1 MNNRW
6 IYGLELVV
14 FGWISARG
22 GWLAVRGLTPLG
34 RVAGAL
40 ALVFAAATAVLL
52 GAFVLNRPIRPL
64 LHLTPFVG
72 VGLVLLSETIRAART
87 VPGWTAPFVGL
98 YSTLG
103 MVVAHRALP
112 VAPTASRPE
121 PDEYDDDEPDQG
133 GAGQ

>member
-22 GWLAVRGLTPLG
+22 GWFAVRSLAPFG
-34 RVAGAL
+34 RIVGAL
-40 ALVFAAATAVLL
+40 ALAFAAATAALF

-64 LHLTPFVG
+64 LHLTPFIG
-72 VGLVLLSETIRAART
+72 AGLVFLHETIRAART

-98 YSTLG
+98 YATLG
-103 MVVAHRALP
+103 LVGARRSAPRA
-112 VAPTASRPE
+112 ASRPD
-121 PDEYDDDEPDQG
+121 PDDVEEEDG
-133 GAGQ
+133 GE

>member
-22 GWLAVRGLTPLG
+22 GWFAVRSLTPFG
-34 RVAGAL
+34 RVAGGLAL
-40 ALVFAAATAVLL
+40 AFAVATAALF

-72 VGLVLLSETIRAART
+72 VGLVFLQETIRAART

-98 YSTLG
+98 YSTLA
-103 MVVAHRALP
+103 MAVARRT
-112 VAPTASRPE
+112 PTVPHAASRLE
-121 PDEYDDDEPDQG
+121 LSDGDEENEG
-133 GAGQ
+133 G

>member
-40 ALVFAAATAVLL
+40 ALVSAAATVALFGL
-52 GAFVLNRPIRPL
+52 FVLNRPIRPL
-64 LHLTPFVG
+64 LHFTPFIG
-72 VGLVLLSETIRAART
+72 VALVLLGETARAART

-98 YSTLG
+98 YSTLSL
-103 MVVAHRALP
+103 VVAR
-112 VAPTASRPE
+112 SKREMNRPG
-121 PDEYDDDEPDQG
+121 DEDTEEEG
-133 GAGQ
+133 E

>member
-22 GWLAVRGLTPLG
+22 GWLAVRSLTPLG
-34 RVAGAL
+34 RIAGAL
-40 ALVFAAATAVLL
+40 ALAFAAATAVLF
-52 GAFVLNRPIRPL
+52 GCFVLNRPIRPL
-64 LHLTPFVG
+64 LHFTPFVG
-72 VGLVLLSETIRAART
+72 VALVFLAETARAART

-103 MVVAHRALP
+103 MVAA
-112 VAPTASRPE
+112 RPRHATE
-121 PDEYDDDEPDQG
+121 EGEE
-133 GAGQ
+133 

>member
-22 GWLAVRGLTPLG
+22 GWFAVRSLTPFG

-40 ALVFAAATAVLL
+40 ALAFAVATAALF
-52 GAFVLNRPIRPL
+52 GAFVANRPIRPL

-72 VGLVLLSETIRAART
+72 VGLVFLHETIRAART

-98 YSTLG
+98 YSTLA
-103 MVVAHRALP
+103 MAVARRT
-112 VAPTASRPE
+112 PTVPHAASRPE
-121 PDEYDDDEPDQG
+121 LSEGDEENEG
-133 GAGQ
+133 G

>member
-22 GWLAVRGLTPLG
+22 GWFAVRSLTLFG
-34 RVAGAL
+34 RVAGVLAL
-40 ALVFAAATAVLL
+40 ATAVATAVLF

-72 VGLVLLSETIRAART
+72 VGLVFLHESMRAART

-98 YSTLG
+98 YSTLA
-103 MVVAHRALP
+103 MVVARRTP
-112 VAPTASRPE
+112 VGPQPVSRPE
-121 PDEYDDDEPDQG
+121 TSEGDEEG
-133 GAGQ
+133 EG

>member
-34 RVAGAL
+34 RFAGAL
-40 ALVFAAATAVLL
+40 ALVCAAATAALL
-52 GAFVLNRPIRPL
+52 AAFVLNRPIRPL
-64 LHLTPFVG
+64 LHLTPFIG
-72 VGLVLLSETIRAART
+72 VALVLLSETIRAART

-103 MVVAHRALP
+103 LLGARRSMPRA
-112 VAPTASRPE
+112 TIKPE
-121 PDEYDDDEPDQG
+121 PDETDEVEG
-133 GAGQ
+133 GE

>member
-14 FGWISARG
+14 FGWIAARG

-52 GAFVLNRPIRPL
+52 GCFVLNRPIRPL
-64 LHLTPFVG
+64 WHFTPFVG
-72 VGLVLLSETIRAART
+72 VALVFLAETARAART

-103 MVVAHRALP
+103 LVAA
-112 VAPTASRPE
+112 RPRRPSE
-121 PDEYDDDEPDQG
+121 KEEE
-133 GAGQ
+133 